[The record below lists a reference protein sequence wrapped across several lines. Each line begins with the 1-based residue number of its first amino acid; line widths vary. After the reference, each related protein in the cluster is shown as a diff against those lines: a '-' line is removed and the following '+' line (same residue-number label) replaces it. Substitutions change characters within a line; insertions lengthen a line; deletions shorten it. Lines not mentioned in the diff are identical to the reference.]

1 MRRLI
6 VLCCLPAVVQSA
18 NAQQT
23 SMLVM
28 QGPPG
33 GEIGQFDLDGN
44 FLVDFVPPRVFASPQ
59 YAAQA
64 PDGTF
69 YVSSFT
75 QNRVAR
81 FDSNGNLLGD
91 VVPNDGRIVG
101 NTFLTIRNDELI
113 VSGSTNGAI
122 GVFDLETGN
131 YLRNLV
137 EPGIIQGAHTVYW
150 LDSGDMLVSDIVSN
164 SIRRFGPDGSYID
177 DFSSNPLLAQP
188 AGIELSPDGNSVYVA
203 NFSDGIVHEFDL
215 ATGDLIGELLRAG
228 GNADDLTYGPDGDLY
243 ITSYGDSAI
252 YRYDF
257 DAQAASVHIDSDLRG
272 PNSILFIPAPGATT
286 CVLVG
291 ASSLLVRRR
300 RLALG

>member
-1 MRRLI
+1 M
-6 VLCCLPAVVQSA
+6 CCLTAVTQIA
-18 NAQQT
+18 NAQQQ

-33 GEIGQFDLDGN
+33 GEIGQYDLDGN
-44 FLVDFVPPRVFASPQ
+44 FMGDFVPPRVFASPQ

-75 QNRVAR
+75 QNRVSR

-91 VVPNDGRIVG
+91 VVPNDGRIIG
-101 NTFLTIRNDELI
+101 NTFLTIRDDELI
-113 VSGSTNGAI
+113 VSGSNNGAI
-122 GVFDLETGN
+122 GVFDLETGD

-150 LDSGDMLVSDIVSN
+150 LDSGDMLISDIGSN
-164 SIRRFGPDGSYID
+164 TIRRFGPDGSYIG
-177 DFSSNPLLAQP
+177 DFSDNPVLAQP
-188 AGIELSPDGNSVYVA
+188 AGIELSPDGDSVYVA
-203 NFSDGIVHEFDL
+203 NFTDGIVHEFEL
-215 ATGDLIGELLRAG
+215 ATGALVGELLRAG

-243 ITSYGDSAI
+243 IASYGDSAI

-257 DAQAASVHIDSDLRG
+257 ETQAAEVHIGSGLRG
-272 PNSILFIPAPGATT
+272 PNSILFIPAPGGATYALFG
-286 CVLVG
+286 V
-291 ASSLLVRRR
+291 SSLLVRRR
-300 RLALG
+300 R